1 MANIIAFVQTIQK
14 ITLLLM
20 LMYLNF
26 FVKLPLFLVLLMH
39 IQKEIMKIISYN
51 VNGIRAAITKGF
63 IEWLQQANP
72 DVICLQEIKA
82 TEDQIPTLDIEAAGY
97 PYQYYYSAQ
106 KKGYS
111 GVAILSKIEP
121 KNVVFGTGIDH
132 MDFEGRNLRVDF
144 EDLSV
149 MSLYLPSGT
158 NIDRLDHKFKY
169 MDDFQNYIIQLRKE
183 VPNLVICGDYNICH
197 QAIDIHDPIRN
208 AKVSGFLPEERA
220 WIDAFMKNGFIDTFR
235 HFNKD
240 PHHYSWWSYRA
251 NARNNNKGWRID
263 YCLAAN
269 PLENRLQRALIL
281 PEAKH
286 SDHCPIL
293 VEIK

>member
-1 MANIIAFVQTIQK
+1 MR
-14 ITLLLM
+14 
-20 LMYLNF
+20 
-26 FVKLPLFLVLLMH
+26 
-39 IQKEIMKIISYN
+39 IISYN

-63 IEWLQQANP
+63 LDWLQQANP

-82 TEDQIPTLDIEAAGY
+82 TEDQIPTNDITAAGY
-97 PYQYYYSAQ
+97 PYQYYFSAN

-121 KNVVFGTGIDH
+121 KKVLYGTGIES
-132 MDFEGRNLRVDF
+132 MDFEGRNLRADF
-144 EDLSV
+144 DGISV

-158 NIDRLDHKFKY
+158 NIDRLSHKFNY
-169 MDDFQNYIIQLRKE
+169 MDEFQTYINNLKNEI
-183 VPNLVICGDYNICH
+183 PNLVICGDYNICH

-208 AKVSGFLPEERA
+208 ATVSGFLPHERN
-220 WIDAFMKNGFIDTFR
+220 WIDGFMKAGFIDSFR

-251 NARNNNKGWRID
+251 GARGNNKGWRID
-263 YCLAAN
+263 YNLVS
-269 PLENRLQRALIL
+269 ENLKDRMTRAVIL

-293 VEIK
+293 VEID